1 LLGALGADGASSAT
15 GYLLREDSRFCLAER
30 MTVSEEREVK
40 LLSLVDVLEPL
51 SEEELEE
58 VSIRCPSFSL
68 DAGQEFYGSGEH
80 DRGLFLL
87 EEGHV
92 VIYKMTSS
100 GKQISFAVHS
110 AGTVLP
116 ALRLQDLIARAL
128 EPSVFAIMSREDLEY
143 FLRRKPQIG
152 LRLMDLLAENLRLM
166 DARISDVIHK
176 RVSARLASLIAWL
189 IDEEGIVVG
198 GGDLVVPYPYTHEQ
212 LGTIIGARRV
222 AVTLAFKALQDEGA
236 VELSQRRI
244 HVKDLELLQRIA
256 EQES

>member
-1 LLGALGADGASSAT
+1 
-15 GYLLREDSRFCLAER
+15 
-30 MTVSEEREVK
+30 MTISEEREVK

-58 VSIRCPSFSL
+58 VSTRCPSFSL
-68 DAGQEFYGSGEH
+68 DTGQEFYGSREH

-100 GKQISFAVHS
+100 GKQITFAVHS

-116 ALRLQDLIARAL
+116 AQRLQGLIARAI
-128 EPSVFAIMSREDLEY
+128 ESSVLAFMRREDLEY
-143 FLRRKPQIG
+143 FLRRKPQMG
-152 LRLMDLLAENLRLM
+152 LRLLDLLAENLRLM
-166 DARISDVIHK
+166 DARISEVIHK

-198 GGDLVVPYPYTHEQ
+198 SGDRVIPYHYTHEQ

-222 AVTLAFKALQDEGA
+222 AVTLAFGVLQDKGA
-236 VELSQRRI
+236 VELRQRQI
-244 HVKDLELLQRIA
+244 HVKDLEILQRIA
-256 EQES
+256 EQED

>member
-1 LLGALGADGASSAT
+1 MTMS
-15 GYLLREDSRFCLAER
+15 EER
-30 MTVSEEREVK
+30 VSEEREVK

-51 SEEELEE
+51 SGEELEE
-58 VSIRCPSFSL
+58 VSTRCPSFSL
-68 DAGQEFYGSGEH
+68 DAGQELYGSREYDG
-80 DRGLFLL
+80 GLFLL

-92 VIYKMTSS
+92 VIYKTTSS
-100 GKQISFAVHS
+100 GKQVTFAVQS

-116 ALRLQDLIARAL
+116 AQRLQGLIARAI
-128 EPSVFAIMSREDLEY
+128 EPSALAFMSREDLEY
-143 FLRRKPQIG
+143 FLRRKPHIG

-198 GGDLVVPYPYTHEQ
+198 SGDRVIPYHYTHEH

-222 AVTLAFKALQDEGA
+222 AVTLAFKDLQEEGV
-236 VELSQRRI
+236 VELRGRRI
-244 HVKDLELLQRIA
+244 HVKDLDFLQRLA

>member
-1 LLGALGADGASSAT
+1 
-15 GYLLREDSRFCLAER
+15 
-30 MTVSEEREVK
+30 MTMSEAREVK
-40 LLSLVDVLEPL
+40 LLSLIDVLEPL
-51 SEEELEE
+51 SEEELVE
-58 VSIRCPSFSL
+58 VSTRCPRFGL
-68 DAGQEFYGSGEH
+68 DAGQEYYGSPEH
-80 DRGLFLL
+80 DGGLFLL

-100 GKQISFAVHS
+100 GKQITFAVHS

-116 ALRLQDLIARAL
+116 AQRLHGLIVRAI
-128 EPSVFAIMSREDLEY
+128 EFSVLAFMRREELEY
-143 FLRRKPQIG
+143 FIRRKPQMG

-166 DARISDVIHK
+166 DTRISDVIHK

-198 GGDLVVPYPYTHEQ
+198 IGDRVIPYHYTHEQ

-222 AVTLAFKALQDEGA
+222 AVTLAFGVLQDEGA
-236 VELSQRRI
+236 VELRQRQI

-256 EQES
+256 EQED

>member
-1 LLGALGADGASSAT
+1 
-15 GYLLREDSRFCLAER
+15 
-30 MTVSEEREVK
+30 MTMSEEREVK

-58 VSIRCPSFSL
+58 VSTRCPSFSL
-68 DAGQEFYGSGEH
+68 DKGQEFYGSREYDG
-80 DRGLFLL
+80 GLFLL

-100 GKQISFAVHS
+100 GKQITFAVHS

-116 ALRLQDLIARAL
+116 ALRLQGLIARAI
-128 EPSVFAIMSREDLEY
+128 ESSVLAFMSREDLEY

-176 RVSARLASLIAWL
+176 RVYARLASLIAWL
-189 IDEEGIVVG
+189 IDEEGIVVRS
-198 GGDLVVPYPYTHEQ
+198 GDLVIPYQYTHAQ

-222 AVTLAFKALQDEGA
+222 AVTLALRALQDKGV
-236 VELSQRRI
+236 VELRGRRI
-244 HVKDLELLQRIA
+244 HVKDPNRLQCIA
-256 EQES
+256 EEEC

>member
-1 LLGALGADGASSAT
+1 
-15 GYLLREDSRFCLAER
+15 
-30 MTVSEEREVK
+30 MTMSEEHEVK

-58 VSIRCPSFSL
+58 VSTRCPTFSL
-68 DAGQEFYGSGEH
+68 DAGQEFYASSEYDG
-80 DRGLFLL
+80 GLFLL

-92 VIYKMTSS
+92 VIYKRTSS
-100 GKQISFAVHS
+100 GKQITFAVHS

-116 ALRLQDLIARAL
+116 ALRLQGVSARAIETTVL
-128 EPSVFAIMSREDLEY
+128 AFMSREELEY
-143 FLRRKPQIG
+143 FLRRKPQMG

-198 GGDLVVPYPYTHEQ
+198 SGDRVIPYPYTHEQ

-236 VELSQRRI
+236 VQVRRRQI
-244 HVKDLELLQRIA
+244 HVKDLNLLQRIA
-256 EQES
+256 AQED

>member
-1 LLGALGADGASSAT
+1 MEPVAQPAT
-15 GYLLREDSRFCLAER
+15 SQERIVGFCLAER
-30 MTVSEEREVK
+30 MTMPEEREVK

-51 SEEELEE
+51 SGEELEE
-58 VSIRCPSFSL
+58 VSTRCPSFSL
-68 DAGQEFYGSGEH
+68 DVDQELYGAREYDG
-80 DRGLFLL
+80 GLFLL

-92 VIYKMTSS
+92 VVYKMTSS
-100 GKQISFAVHS
+100 GKQVTFAVHS

-116 ALRLQDLIARAL
+116 ALRLQGLNVRAL
-128 EPSVFAIMSREDLEY
+128 ESSVLAFMSREELEY

-152 LRLMDLLAENLRLM
+152 LRLLDLLAENLRLM

-189 IDEEGIVVG
+189 INEEGIVVG
-198 GGDLVVPYPYTHEQ
+198 SGDRVIPYPYTHEQ

-222 AVTLAFKALQDEGA
+222 AVTLAFKALQDEG
-236 VELSQRRI
+236 VLQLRGRRI
-244 HVKDLELLQRIA
+244 HVKDLNLLQRIA

>member
-1 LLGALGADGASSAT
+1 
-15 GYLLREDSRFCLAER
+15 
-30 MTVSEEREVK
+30 MSEEREVK

-58 VSIRCPSFSL
+58 VSTRCPSFSL
-68 DAGQEFYGSGEH
+68 DKGQEFYGSPEH
-80 DRGLFLL
+80 DGGLFLM

-100 GKQISFAVHS
+100 GKQITFAVHT

-116 ALRLQDLIARAL
+116 ALRLQGLIVRAIESSGL
-128 EPSVFAIMSREDLEY
+128 AFMSRVNFEY
-143 FLRRKPQIG
+143 FLRRKPQMG
-152 LRLMDLLAENLRLM
+152 LRLM

-176 RVSARLASLIAWL
+176 RVYARLASLIAWL
-189 IDEEGIVVG
+189 IDEEGIVAG
-198 GGDLVVPYPYTHEQ
+198 SGDRVIPYHYTHEQ

-222 AVTLAFKALQDEGA
+222 AVTLAFSALQDKGI
-236 VELSQRRI
+236 VELRGRRV
-244 HVKDLELLQRIA
+244 HVKDLNRLKRIA

>member
-1 LLGALGADGASSAT
+1 
-15 GYLLREDSRFCLAER
+15 
-30 MTVSEEREVK
+30 MSEEREVK

-58 VSIRCPSFSL
+58 VSTRCPSFSL
-68 DAGQEFYGSGEH
+68 DAGQEFYGSREYDG
-80 DRGLFLL
+80 GLFLL

-100 GKQISFAVHS
+100 GKQITFAVHS

-116 ALRLQDLIARAL
+116 ALRLQGLIARAI
-128 EPSVFAIMSREDLEY
+128 ESSVLAFMSREDLEY
-143 FLRRKPQIG
+143 FLRRKPQMG

-198 GGDLVVPYPYTHEQ
+198 SGDLVIPYHYTHEQ

-222 AVTLAFKALQDEGA
+222 AVTLAFSALQDKGV
-236 VELSQRRI
+236 VELRGRRI
-244 HVKDLELLQRIA
+244 HVKDLNRLQGIA
-256 EQES
+256 EEEKE

>member
-1 LLGALGADGASSAT
+1 
-15 GYLLREDSRFCLAER
+15 
-30 MTVSEEREVK
+30 MTMSEELEVK

-58 VSIRCPSFSL
+58 VSTRCPSFSL
-68 DAGQEFYGSGEH
+68 EAGQEFYASGEH
-80 DRGLFLL
+80 DGGLFLL

-92 VIYKMTSS
+92 VIYKRTSS
-100 GKQISFAVHS
+100 GKQITFAVHS

-116 ALRLQDLIARAL
+116 ALRLQGLSAKAL
-128 EPSVFAIMSREDLEY
+128 ESSVLALMRREDLEY
-143 FLRRKPQIG
+143 FLRRKPQMG
-152 LRLMDLLAENLRLM
+152 LRLMDILAENLRLM

-189 IDEEGIVVG
+189 IEEEGIVAG
-198 GGDLVVPYPYTHEQ
+198 SGDRVIPYHYTHER

-222 AVTLAFKALQDEGA
+222 AVTLAFGALQDEGI
-236 VELSQRRI
+236 VELRQRQI
-244 HVKDLELLQRIA
+244 HVKDLNLLQRIA

>member
-1 LLGALGADGASSAT
+1 MSK
-15 GYLLREDSRFCLAER
+15 
-30 MTVSEEREVK
+30 EREVK

-58 VSIRCPSFSL
+58 VSTRCPSFTL
-68 DAGQEFYGSGEH
+68 DKGQEFYGAQEYDG
-80 DRGLFLL
+80 GLFLL

-100 GKQISFAVHS
+100 GKQITFAVHS
-110 AGTVLP
+110 AGTILP
-116 ALRLQDLIARAL
+116 ALRLQGLIARAI
-128 EPSVFAIMSREDLEY
+128 ESSVLAFMSREDLEY
-143 FLRRKPQIG
+143 FLRRKPQMG

-198 GGDLVVPYPYTHEQ
+198 SGDRVIPYHYTHEQ

-222 AVTLAFKALQDEGA
+222 AVTLAFSALQDKGI
-236 VELSQRRI
+236 VELRGRRV
-244 HVKDLELLQRIA
+244 HVKDLNRLKRIA

>member
-1 LLGALGADGASSAT
+1 
-15 GYLLREDSRFCLAER
+15 
-30 MTVSEEREVK
+30 MSEEHEVK

-58 VSIRCPSFSL
+58 VSTRCPSFSL
-68 DAGQEFYGSGEH
+68 DAGQEFYGSPEH
-80 DRGLFLL
+80 DGGLFLL

-100 GKQISFAVHS
+100 GKQIPFTVHS
-110 AGTVLP
+110 AGTVFP
-116 ALRLQDLIARAL
+116 ALRLQGLIARAI
-128 EPSVFAIMSREDLEY
+128 ESSVLAFMSREDIEY
-143 FLRRKPQIG
+143 FLRRKPQMG

-176 RVSARLASLIAWL
+176 RVYARLASLIAWL
-189 IDEEGIVVG
+189 IDEEGIVAG
-198 GGDLVVPYPYTHEQ
+198 SGDRVIPYHYTHEQ

-222 AVTLAFKALQDEGA
+222 AVTLAFSALQDKGI
-236 VELSQRRI
+236 VELRGRRV
-244 HVKDLELLQRIA
+244 HVKDLNRLKRIA